1 MSAGMEK
8 LLKRMLAPN
17 ADLRYTATRAMG
29 DLYWSDRLVTISH
42 REPFIDFCI
51 RCSVVKDLI
60 LLERSVSTKSAN
72 AGPSVAA
79 DKDISK
85 LLDIKLPSWSSRS
98 TSNSR
103 DKENLSRS
111 QLSKA
116 KENKEPKSVFGG
128 ITNHARS
135 RSQPKIVA
143 LTGKRPQTHQIFTC
157 EIF

>member
-1 MSAGMEK
+1 M
-8 LLKRMLAPN
+8 
-17 ADLRYTATRAMG
+17 
-29 DLYWSDRLVTISH
+29 
-42 REPFIDFCI
+42 
-51 RCSVVKDLI
+51 KDLI

-72 AGPSVAA
+72 AGSSVAV

-85 LLDIKLPSWSSRS
+85 LLDIKLPSWT

-143 LTGKRPQTHQIFTC
+143 VTGKRPQTLSDFYL
-157 EIF
+157 